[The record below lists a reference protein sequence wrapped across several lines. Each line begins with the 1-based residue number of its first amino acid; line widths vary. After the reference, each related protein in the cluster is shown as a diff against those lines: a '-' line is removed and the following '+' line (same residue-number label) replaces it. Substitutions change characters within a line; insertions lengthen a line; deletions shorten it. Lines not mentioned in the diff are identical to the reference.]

1 MRGAGRRT
9 IPTDTKTEPHIKG
22 PQTGIP
28 VWGPFYEKRNPPALL
43 VEGKALAMNRNL
55 LCYNETDLAVVQS
68 NK

>member
-1 MRGAGRRT
+1 MNEQNQSGTVDAV
-9 IPTDTKTEPHIKG
+9 PLF
-22 PQTGIP
+22 
-28 VWGPFYEKRNPPALL
+28 VEKRNPPALL

>member
-1 MRGAGRRT
+1 M
-9 IPTDTKTEPHIKG
+9 DNTKTERLGWRSVFSVIK
-22 PQTGIP
+22 
-28 VWGPFYEKRNPPALL
+28 KRNPPALL